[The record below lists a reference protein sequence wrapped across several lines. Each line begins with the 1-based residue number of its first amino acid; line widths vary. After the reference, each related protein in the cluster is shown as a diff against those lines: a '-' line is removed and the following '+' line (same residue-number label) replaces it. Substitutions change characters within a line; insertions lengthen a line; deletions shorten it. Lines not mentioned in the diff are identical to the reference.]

1 MAQIQVAASVTL
13 RRTKKEGNQQYFG
26 TKAHIGVEAKSGRK
40 KRVSYIRE
48 AVGIFDTAKNLLFK
62 PFLSTKAAIGCGLVF
77 LCSDDFDNILTQ
89 HSDFE

>member
-1 MAQIQVAASVTL
+1 MTL

-48 AVGIFDTAKNLLFK
+48 AVGIFDTAKSLLRK
-62 PFLSTKAAIGCGLVF
+62 LSLSIKVPFSCGLVF
-77 LCSDDFDNILTQ
+77 LCFDDFDNILTQ